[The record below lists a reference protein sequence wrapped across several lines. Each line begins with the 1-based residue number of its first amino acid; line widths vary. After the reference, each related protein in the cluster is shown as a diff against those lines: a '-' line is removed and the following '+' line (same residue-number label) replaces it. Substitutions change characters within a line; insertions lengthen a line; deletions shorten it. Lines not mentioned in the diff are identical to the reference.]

1 MKLRFESLTDH
12 LAHLDRFPPLNG
24 DPAPMNDLE
33 TPPVTTRSTTPA
45 MTTPTAMLT
54 VRGLDSL
61 LRGLG
66 VAALT
71 VMAVGQLV
79 FASYVLA
86 FYGGALLQGA
96 PQRWNQIL
104 PKGHVVGDTLGNG
117 MLGLHLLAAVVF
129 VVAGVL
135 QLLPAVRRRV
145 PALHR
150 WSGRSYLVLAA
161 MLALGGLWLVW
172 VRQGV
177 AGDRSQHLAITVNAV
192 LILVCS
198 WRAWG
203 AARRRDLATH
213 RRWAIR
219 LYLVASGVWF
229 FRVGL
234 MAWLA
239 LHQAPVGF
247 DPKTFSGPFLTSLA
261 IVVYV
266 AGPLSV
272 AQAYFGAL
280 QARRRGVKL
289 AAALWLLALQAVLV
303 IGVFAAS
310 AGLWIPRVV

>member
-1 MKLRFESLTDH
+1 MTMR
-12 LAHLDRFPPLNG
+12 
-24 DPAPMNDLE
+24 
-33 TPPVTTRSTTPA
+33 VTTPA
-45 MTTPTAMLT
+45 MTAPTAMLT
-54 VRGLDSL
+54 TRGLDSL

-66 VAALT
+66 AAGLT
-71 VMAVGQLV
+71 VMAVGQLL
-79 FASYVLA
+79 FASYVLV
-86 FYGGALLQGA
+86 FYGGALLHGA

-135 QLLPAVRRRV
+135 QLLPALRRRV

-161 MLALGGLWLVW
+161 VLALGGLWLVW

-177 AGDRSQHLAITVNAV
+177 AGDLPQHLAITVNAM
-192 LILVCS
+192 LILACS
-198 WRAWG
+198 WQAWD
-203 AARRRDLATH
+203 AAHRRDLATH

-247 DPKTFSGPFLTSLA
+247 DPKTFSGPFLSSLA

-266 AGPLSV
+266 VGPLAV
-272 AQAYFGAL
+272 AQTYFRAL

-289 AAALWLLALQAVLV
+289 AAALGLLALEAVLV
-303 IGVFAAS
+303 IGVFAA
-310 AGLWIPRVV
+310 AAALWIPRAF